1 MPPTQESKFNFWA
14 GYRVWLGQ
22 NRRLWWTL
30 GALALAAFVVALWAS
45 AAPEDPF
52 AYAAFR

>member
-1 MPPTQESKFNFWA
+1 MNPPPQPSPGFWE
-14 GYRVWLGQ
+14 GYRIWLGQ
-22 NRRLWWTL
+22 KRKWWLTL
-30 GALALAAFVVALWAS
+30 GVLVLAAFLIALWAS

>member
-1 MPPTQESKFNFWA
+1 MNPPPQTTPGFWE
-14 GYRVWLGQ
+14 GYRIWLGQ
-22 NRRLWWTL
+22 KRKWWLTL
-30 GALALAAFVVALWAS
+30 GVLVLATFLIALWAS